1 MTLENH
7 RPAGERLAGSSAVD
21 TADAGQAAGA
31 GRARAVGGSPAAG
44 TVGAGRAVGA
54 RKAAG
59 AALREARDMAAE
71 TRRELKP
78 HMGRRLFGWDYRQP
92 SIYVVTIVCADRRAR
107 LFGEIEVLCDGEWLS
122 IAEAR
127 QAKPEPDEIEAR
139 VAPSALGKAVF
150 AHFRRIGDFTPEIVP
165 IFCAVMPDHLHLLL
179 RVTREMAR
187 PLGNAI
193 AGFKTGCEKIY
204 ARSGGSGRLFAE
216 GFVDHVIMREGQL
229 ACEFDYLRDNPRR
242 AAVKALFPELFKVAR
257 EIGVDLRLAPQAQDK
272 LRLAPPAGRPA
283 VGTAGAGQAA
293 SAGQEGDGG
302 LCSAQAAQADLLP
315 PAQAAQAGRLRG
327 YFSAIGNHFLLGRR
341 LVQVQVSRRDFGY
354 RRVAKQGGGQKIARS
369 AAGEPEVAFTTTGF
383 EARCDELLA
392 EARRGAV
399 LLSPCVSDGERE
411 IAREALAAGL
421 SLVTMH
427 NKGFAPLQKPA
438 GRYFDACAEGRL
450 LMLAPAA
457 WPHTPGEKPMTRD
470 DATAMNRLCQWL
482 AGEGAAKIAYRGV
495 TPADVDGIALRAA
508 RASRRKSNSF

>member
-1 MTLENH
+1 MTLESH
-7 RPAGERLAGSSAVD
+7 RPAGERLAGSSAVG
-21 TADAGQAAGA
+21 TA
-31 GRARAVGGSPAAG
+31 
-44 TVGAGRAVGA
+44 GAGRAVGA
-54 RKAAG
+54 CKAAG
-59 AALREARDMAAE
+59 AALREARAMAAE

-92 SIYVVTIVCADRRAR
+92 CIYVVTIVCADRRAR

-139 VAPSALGKAVF
+139 VALSALGKAVF

-229 ACEFDYLRDNPRR
+229 AREFDYLRDNPRR

-257 EIGVDLRLAPQAQDK
+257 EIGVDLRLAPQAQDR
-272 LRLAPPAGRPA
+272 LRLAPQAGSSA
-283 VGTAGAGQAA
+283 VGTAGAGQA
-293 SAGQEGDGG
+293 GDGG
-302 LCSAQAAQADLLP
+302 LCSAQAAQAGLVS
-315 PAQAAQAGRLRG
+315 PAQAAQAGLIRG
-327 YFSAIGNHFLLGRR
+327 YFSAIGNHFLLRRR

-354 RRVAKQGGGQKIARS
+354 RRVARQGGGQKIARS
-369 AAGEPEVAFTTTGF
+369 AAGEPEVAFATPGF
-383 EARCDELLA
+383 EARRDELLA

-411 IAREALAAGL
+411 IAREALEAGF

-438 GRYFDACAEGRL
+438 GRYFDACADGRL

-482 AGEGAAKIAYRGV
+482 AGEGAANIAYRGV

-508 RASRRKSNSF
+508 RVSRRKSNSF

>member
-1 MTLENH
+1 MTFGSH
-7 RPAGERLAGSSAVD
+7 RPAGERPAV
-21 TADAGQAAGA
+21 GAAGA
-31 GRARAVGGSPAAG
+31 GQ
-44 TVGAGRAVGA
+44 AVGA
-54 RKAAG
+54 CKAAG
-59 AALREARDMAAE
+59 AVLREARDMAAG

-92 SIYVVTIVCADRRAR
+92 GIYVVTIVCTDRRAR

-122 IAEAR
+122 IAEAKS
-127 QAKPEPDEIEAR
+127 AKPEPDEIEAR
-139 VAPSALGKAVF
+139 VALSALGKAVF
-150 AHFRRIGDFTPEIVP
+150 AHFRRIGDFTPEITP
-165 IFCAVMPDHLHLLL
+165 IFCAVMPDHIHLLL
-179 RVTREMAR
+179 RVTSEMAR

-229 ACEFDYLRDNPRR
+229 AREFDYLRDNPRR

-257 EIGVDLRLAPQAQDK
+257 EIGVDLRLAPQAQDR
-272 LRLAPPAGRPA
+272 LRLAPQAQGRAGSSA
-283 VGTAGAGQAA
+283 VGTAGAGQA
-293 SAGQEGDGG
+293 GDGG
-302 LCSAQAAQADLLP
+302 LCSAQAAQADLFP
-315 PAQAAQAGRLRG
+315 PAQAAQTGRLRG
-327 YFSAIGNHFLLGRR
+327 YFSAIGNHFLLWRQ

-354 RRVAKQGGGQKIARS
+354 RRVARQGGGQKIARS
-369 AAGEPEVAFTTTGF
+369 AAGESEVAFATHSF
-383 EARCDELLA
+383 EARRDELLA

-495 TPADVDGIALRAA
+495 TPADVDGTALRAA

>member
-1 MTLENH
+1 MTLESH
-7 RPAGERLAGSSAVD
+7 RPAGERLAGRPAGGSAGSSAV
-21 TADAGQAAGA
+21 GAAGA
-31 GRARAVGGSPAAG
+31 GQALGKG
-44 TVGAGRAVGA
+44 
-54 RKAAG
+54 KAAG
-59 AALREARDMAAE
+59 AALREARAMAAE

-78 HMGRRLFGWDYRQP
+78 HMGRRLFGWDYCQP

-139 VAPSALGKAVF
+139 VALSALGKAVF
-150 AHFRRIGDFTPEIVP
+150 AHFRRIGDFTPEITP

-204 ARSGGSGRLFAE
+204 ARNGGSGRLFAE

-229 ACEFDYLRDNPRR
+229 AREFDYLRDNPRR

-257 EIGVDLRLAPQAQDK
+257 EIGVDLRLAPQAQ
-272 LRLAPPAGRPA
+272 
-283 VGTAGAGQAA
+283 
-293 SAGQEGDGG
+293 
-302 LCSAQAAQADLLP
+302 
-315 PAQAAQAGRLRG
+315 AGRLRG
-327 YFSAIGNHFLLGRR
+327 YFSAIGNHFLLRRR

-354 RRVAKQGGGQKIARS
+354 RRVARQGGGQKVARS
-369 AAGEPEVAFTTTGF
+369 AAGEPEVAFATPGF
-383 EARCDELLA
+383 EARRDELLA

-438 GRYFDACAEGRL
+438 GRYFYACAEGRL

-495 TPADVDGIALRAA
+495 TPADVDGIALRAV

>member
-1 MTLENH
+1 MTLESH
-7 RPAGERLAGSSAVD
+7 RPAGERLAVG
-21 TADAGQAAGA
+21 AAGA
-31 GRARAVGGSPAAG
+31 GQALGKG
-44 TVGAGRAVGA
+44 
-54 RKAAG
+54 KAAG
-59 AALREARDMAAE
+59 AALREARAMAAE
-71 TRRELKP
+71 SRREPKP

-107 LFGEIEVLCDGEWLS
+107 LFGEVEVLCDGEWLS

-139 VAPSALGKAVF
+139 VALSALGKAVF

-229 ACEFDYLRDNPRR
+229 AREFDYLRDNPRR

-257 EIGVDLRLAPQAQDK
+257 EIGVDLRL
-272 LRLAPPAGRPA
+272 
-283 VGTAGAGQAA
+283 
-293 SAGQEGDGG
+293 
-302 LCSAQAAQADLLP
+302 
-315 PAQAAQAGRLRG
+315 
-327 YFSAIGNHFLLGRR
+327 
-341 LVQVQVSRRDFGY
+341 
-354 RRVAKQGGGQKIARS
+354 
-369 AAGEPEVAFTTTGF
+369 
-383 EARCDELLA
+383 
-392 EARRGAV
+392 
-399 LLSPCVSDGERE
+399 
-411 IAREALAAGL
+411 
-421 SLVTMH
+421 
-427 NKGFAPLQKPA
+427 APLQKPA

>member
-1 MTLENH
+1 MTFGSH
-7 RPAGERLAGSSAVD
+7 RPAGERLAVG
-21 TADAGQAAGA
+21 AAGA
-31 GRARAVGGSPAAG
+31 GQALGKG
-44 TVGAGRAVGA
+44 
-54 RKAAG
+54 KAAG
-59 AALREARDMAAE
+59 AALREARAMAAE
-71 TRRELKP
+71 SRREPKP

-107 LFGEIEVLCDGEWLS
+107 LFGEVEVLCDGEWLS

-139 VAPSALGKAVF
+139 VALSALGKAVF

-229 ACEFDYLRDNPRR
+229 AREFDYLR
-242 AAVKALFPELFKVAR
+242 
-257 EIGVDLRLAPQAQDK
+257 
-272 LRLAPPAGRPA
+272 
-283 VGTAGAGQAA
+283 
-293 SAGQEGDGG
+293 
-302 LCSAQAAQADLLP
+302 
-315 PAQAAQAGRLRG
+315 
-327 YFSAIGNHFLLGRR
+327 
-341 LVQVQVSRRDFGY
+341 
-354 RRVAKQGGGQKIARS
+354 
-369 AAGEPEVAFTTTGF
+369 
-383 EARCDELLA
+383 EARRDELLA

-438 GRYFDACAEGRL
+438 GRYFDACADGRL

-495 TPADVDGIALRAA
+495 TPADVDGAALRAA

>member
-1 MTLENH
+1 MTFGSH
-7 RPAGERLAGSSAVD
+7 RPAGERLAGSSAV
-21 TADAGQAAGA
+21 GAA
-31 GRARAVGGSPAAG
+31 
-44 TVGAGRAVGA
+44 GAGRAVGA
-54 RKAAG
+54 CKAAG
-59 AALREARDMAAE
+59 AALREARAMAAE

-92 SIYVVTIVCADRRAR
+92 CIYVVTIVCADRRAR

-127 QAKPEPDEIEAR
+127 QAKPGPDEIEAR
-139 VAPSALGKAVF
+139 VALSALGKAVF

-229 ACEFDYLRDNPRR
+229 AREFDYLRDNPRR

-257 EIGVDLRLAPQAQDK
+257 EIGVDLRLAPQAQDR
-272 LRLAPPAGRPA
+272 LRLAPQAGSSA
-283 VGTAGAGQAA
+283 VGTAGAGQGSSAVGTA
-293 SAGQEGDGG
+293 GAGQEGDGG
-302 LCSAQAAQADLLP
+302 LCSAQAAQAGL
-315 PAQAAQAGRLRG
+315 LRG

-354 RRVAKQGGGQKIARS
+354 RRIARQGGGQKVARS
-369 AAGEPEVAFTTTGF
+369 AAGEPEVAFATHSF
-383 EARCDELLA
+383 EARRDELLA

-457 WPHTPGEKPMTRD
+457 WPHTPSEKPMTRD

-482 AGEGAAKIAYRGV
+482 AGEGAAKIAYCGV
-495 TPADVDGIALRAA
+495 TPADVDGTALRAA

>member
-1 MTLENH
+1 M
-7 RPAGERLAGSSAVD
+7 
-21 TADAGQAAGA
+21 
-31 GRARAVGGSPAAG
+31 
-44 TVGAGRAVGA
+44 GA

-59 AALREARDMAAE
+59 AALREARAMAAE

-92 SIYVVTIVCADRRAR
+92 CIYVVTIVCADRRAR

-122 IAEAR
+122 IAEAKS
-127 QAKPEPDEIEAR
+127 AKPEPDEIEAR
-139 VAPSALGKAVF
+139 VALSALGKAVF

-229 ACEFDYLRDNPRR
+229 AREFDYLRDNPRR

-257 EIGVDLRLAPQAQDK
+257 EIGVDLRLAPQAQDR
-272 LRLAPPAGRPA
+272 LRLAP
-283 VGTAGAGQAA
+283 
-293 SAGQEGDGG
+293 
-302 LCSAQAAQADLLP
+302 QAAQAGLVS

-327 YFSAIGNHFLLGRR
+327 YFSAIGNHFLLRRR

-354 RRVAKQGGGQKIARS
+354 RRVARQGGGQKIARS
-369 AAGEPEVAFTTTGF
+369 AAGEPEVAFATPGF
-383 EARCDELLA
+383 EARRDELLA

-438 GRYFDACAEGRL
+438 GRYFDACADGRL

-495 TPADVDGIALRAA
+495 TPADVDGIALRAVKA
-508 RASRRKSNSF
+508 GRPAERPAERPAVGTAGAGQTAVGTAGAGLAAGAGLVGKRRFNERKAK